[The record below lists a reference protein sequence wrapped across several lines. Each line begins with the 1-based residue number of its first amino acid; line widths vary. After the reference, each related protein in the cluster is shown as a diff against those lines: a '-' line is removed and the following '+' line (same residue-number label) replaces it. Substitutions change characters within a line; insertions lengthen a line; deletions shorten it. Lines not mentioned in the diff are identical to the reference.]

1 LLVTTPLHRQS
12 LVVAFAATAA
22 MLLAAGCGEDRSA
35 FETCTY
41 LKKEAAGTPLDGGE
55 WCDQIREQHSWEVG
69 R

>member
-1 LLVTTPLHRQS
+1 M
-12 LVVAFAATAA
+12 VAFAATVA
-22 MLLAAGCGEDRSA
+22 MLLTTGRGEERSA

-41 LKKEAAGTPLDGGE
+41 LKKEAAGTPFDGGE